1 MKNLI
6 SILAIAITFCDCNSN
21 PTVSDKEAK
30 NNSDSIPAKDSLI
43 VQVPLD
49 TITTLKDFTGDSAFF
64 KAPNGKVYKMIASID
79 SSMMEETSSDFAPA
93 NKSLAGLNCENDK
106 FAGTHRKAAK
116 TSIVTG
122 SYRKFESLEEFL
134 ATLQDDEEMRIHPE
148 ISRDENNKRVAEE
161 KRNVHLKNVYL
172 AAIVRESDNDFHII
186 ITDGK
191 GTYFN
196 IENSGLLSTS
206 SANYTALK
214 KARTQIED
222 FFGEYCSSKY
232 WKMSPIIE
240 IEVKGSLFYDIDHK
254 PGIVGPNG
262 LKPTTAW
269 EIHPITD
276 IKFYE

>member
-6 SILAIAITFCDCNSN
+6 SILAIAITFCACNSN
-21 PTVSDKEAK
+21 TTVSNKETK
-30 NNSDSIPAKDSLI
+30 NNSDSIPKKDSVI
-43 VQVPLD
+43 VHTPLD
-49 TITTLKDFTGDSAFF
+49 TITTLKDFSGDSTFF
-64 KAPNGKVYKMIASID
+64 KAPNGKVYKMIASLD
-79 SSMMEETSSDFAPA
+79 SSMLEESSSNFSAA
-93 NKSLAGLNCENDK
+93 NKSLASLNCENDK
-106 FAGTHRKAAK
+106 FAGTHRKASK
-116 TSIVTG
+116 TSIVSA
-122 SYRKFESLEEFL
+122 SYKKYESLEEFL
-134 ATLQDDEEMRIHPE
+134 NTLQSDDEMQNHPE

-196 IENSGLLSTS
+196 IENSGLPSTS
-206 SANYTALK
+206 SANYPALK